1 MFATCL
7 FKRCALLRQVTL
19 LMCDDGSAVSDVT
32 FVDVELSVV
41 TFVLGESGDPTP
53 NVETCS
59 EK

>member
-1 MFATCL
+1 MMV
-7 FKRCALLRQVTL
+7 LLSVML
-19 LMCDDGSAVSDVT
+19 LL
-32 FVDVELSVV
+32 ELSVV